1 MDNIPWT
8 IDLHTVKRGGE
19 MKGIEVV
26 RSKNLDLNEEKER
39 KQIWIIRWQSG
50 RIRSEYGTYEEAK
63 QVAEEIGGEYIIV

>member
-26 RSKNLDLNEEKER
+26 SMIKINGSWINQEDLNREELSQILEKKLDETMKNIGFER
-39 KQIWIIRWQSG
+39 R
-50 RIRSEYGTYEEAK
+50 TTA
-63 QVAEEIGGEYIIV
+63 

>member
-26 RSKNLDLNEEKER
+26 SMIKINGSWVNQEDLSKEEFSQILEKKLDETMKNIGFER
-39 KQIWIIRWQSG
+39 RK
-50 RIRSEYGTYEEAK
+50 TA
-63 QVAEEIGGEYIIV
+63 